1 MRKNK
6 ALGYLALLPFCF
18 LINFNCSLKLFEYPH
33 PPAVEEKTY
42 GPEKQ
47 EVLKA
52 MQSRPEPKLEEKL
65 VKSLDEKGE
74 EEPRLVRYDLEDFVD
89 EEWGGGWRHIKNRTD
104 INTFASNEKGLDGL
118 LVSADKLVD
127 YHTGLPVNPSPDV
140 RMSFI
145 HLSDAQLHDERVYM
159 FDKELTTFFDKFVES
174 FEHKPGMVL
183 YDHSYYL
190 TLVATINLLCERLPE
205 EQKPRFMMH
214 TGDAID
220 MGVVSELY
228 EFVYVTNKLPIAWF
242 NVLGNHDYPVYG
254 NIKSQNVGVI
264 NPNMGFQTVNSR
276 YNFIHM
282 HGRGFDVKPHLVYFS
297 PSNAPH
303 KETGQWDSVYNG
315 FDLQGKR
322 FEYSAKLE
330 RLPEGIQFPV
340 WIERR
345 ISYDSAKKTLI
356 LKDFSMASTKRDEL
370 LRLSDEPSYQK
381 AINELYSKSIFT
393 REYEPCSNCPGYYY
407 FEALPPKDGRPG
419 ILCIVL
425 DTTTSN
431 FKFAKGTLYQDE
443 EVEAQAN
450 VQNPEPEQ
458 ITWLRGKLDD
468 YSKKGNWMV
477 LAFGHHQLGPEGFLD
492 DSYIKL
498 MELFWKPEYNV
509 IAYFCGHTHEHDIN
523 PHHDPDNPNKFFWE
537 IITDS
542 IFEYPKRGSLV
553 SIRHAEDKKWEIAL
567 QSFWPYFLEKPGD
580 GAPVLLQNA
589 KKCLDASREDSEGKK
604 RAKRFDKLEQ
614 KHHDVVLKFIY
625 PK

>member
-1 MRKNK
+1 MRQNK
-6 ALGYLALLPFCF
+6 ALVYLALLPFCF
-18 LINFNCSLKLFEYPH
+18 LINFDCSLKLFEYPH
-33 PPAVEEKTY
+33 PPAAVEEKTY
-42 GPEKQ
+42 APEKQ

-52 MQSRPEPKLEEKL
+52 IQSREEPGLEDKQVE
-65 VKSLDEKGE
+65 SLDKK
-74 EEPRLVRYDLEDFVD
+74 EEPRRVRYDLEGLIDK
-89 EEWGGGWRHIKNRTD
+89 EWGGGWQYIKNRPD

-118 LVSADKLVD
+118 LVGADKLVD

-159 FDKELTTFFDKFVES
+159 FDKELTSFFDKFVES

-190 TLVATINLLCERLPE
+190 TLVATIKLLCDRLPE

-228 EFVYVTNKLPIAWF
+228 EFIYVTNKLPIAWF

-297 PSNAPH
+297 PHTAPH
-303 KETGQWDSVYNG
+303 RKTAEWDSVYNG
-315 FDLQGKR
+315 FDLKGKR

-330 RLPEGIQFPV
+330 RLPEGIQFPN
-340 WIERR
+340 WIEDH
-345 ISYDSAKKTLI
+345 ISYDSVGKNLI
-356 LKDFSMASTKRDEL
+356 LKNFDMTGSVRDKL
-370 LRLSDEPSYQK
+370 LKLSAESSFIN
-381 AINELYSKSIFT
+381 AINELYSKSIFA

-450 VQNPEPEQ
+450 GQKSEPKQ

-477 LAFGHHQLGPEGFLD
+477 LVFGHHPLD
-492 DSYIKL
+492 AFFDGSNEYL
-498 MELFWKPEYNV
+498 SELFRKPENNV
-509 IAYFCGHTHEHDIN
+509 IAYFCGHTHEHEIN

-553 SIRHAEDKKWEIAL
+553 SIRHAGEKEWEIAL

-580 GAPVLLQNA
+580 SAPVLLQNA

-604 RAKRFDKLEQ
+604 RANRFDKLGQ
-614 KHHDVVLKFIY
+614 KHHDVVLKFVY